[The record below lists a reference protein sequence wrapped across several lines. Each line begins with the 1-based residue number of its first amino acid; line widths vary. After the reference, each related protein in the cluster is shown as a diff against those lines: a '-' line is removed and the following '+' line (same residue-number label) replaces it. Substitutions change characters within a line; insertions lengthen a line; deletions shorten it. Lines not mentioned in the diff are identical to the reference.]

1 MDSSEAGSFYL
12 TFSQDC
18 GKRHNKAASCIKVTG
33 QQCKHSS
40 RQSACTHDTLRLMA
54 RGAVYA
60 AGASDLKILACY
72 KGAHRG
78 PALQVSSN
86 VDTSWFLP
94 APCHSSKFNLT
105 DAYKPAAARRQ
116 QRGGHFL
123 DQLSIAVQ
131 ERRNKTESTRGS
143 KLARRFQ
150 LLFYMGPRTAA
161 DLLLHTDTHIIFC
174 QLSMPQQLDLS

>member
-1 MDSSEAGSFYL
+1 MGSSEAGSFYL

-54 RGAVYA
+54 ERCSVCCWSIRFEGF
-60 AGASDLKILACY
+60 GLF
-72 KGAHRG
+72 AHRG

-94 APCHSSKFNLT
+94 APCHSSMFNLT

-123 DQLSIAVQ
+123 DQLPIAVH
-131 ERRNKTESTRGS
+131 ERHNKTESTRGS

-174 QLSMPQQLDLS
+174 QLSMPQQLNLS